1 LATKVVV
8 MAPTDAAGASL
19 RRTTALPLL
28 GVWVLLIVYASLFP
42 FEGWNVP
49 SGLSVLSAMSLPWP
63 PWRDRFDEV
72 ANLVGYMPFGA
83 LACIAA
89 IRGGRDHRQ
98 GVLIAVVLAAG
109 VSYAVEVAQSFLPVR
124 VPSLKDTAFNVT
136 GAGIGAAMAAV
147 LHHGG
152 FTQRWQRVREFWF
165 ERNSAVAITLLMLWP
180 VGLLF
185 PAPVPLAL
193 GHSWSVVADAVLA
206 AVDGTPWAP
215 AVQDWLNGLPRDP
228 SPAGSSPPGDSPLHT
243 LHELA
248 MVGLGFLAPCLLAY
262 ACTAR
267 PKHRL
272 ILATGAMLLAMSVT
286 TLAVAM
292 SFGPD
297 HALAW
302 LTPRVALG
310 LCVGV
315 ALAASA
321 VALPPRWAAWWGVLV
336 VVGLLAAVAF
346 APSDPYYAAYLSSW
360 EQGRFMRFHG
370 VAQWVGWL
378 WPYGAVWWL
387 LLRGWRR

>member
-1 LATKVVV
+1 LAAGLVV
-8 MAPTDAAGASL
+8 MAPTATPGA
-19 RRTTALPLL
+19 RPQRTTALPLL
-28 GVWVLLIVYASLFP
+28 AVWVLLIVYASLFP

-49 SGLSVLSAMSLPWP
+49 TGLSVLSAVSLPWP

-72 ANLVGYMPFGA
+72 SNLVGYLPFGA

-89 IRGGRDHRQ
+89 IRSGRDHRQ
-98 GVLIAVVLAAG
+98 GVVIAVLLAAV

-136 GAGIGAAMAAV
+136 GACIGAAMAAV

-152 FTQRWQRVREFWF
+152 FTARWQRVRELWF
-165 ERNSAVAITLLMLWP
+165 ERHSAVAITLLMLWP

-193 GHSWSVVADAVLA
+193 GHGWAVVADVVLA

-215 AVQDWLNGLPRDP
+215 AVQDWLHGLQLEPLPTSP
-228 SPAGSSPPGDSPLHT
+228 SPPSDSPLHT

-248 MVGLGFLAPCLLAY
+248 MVCLGFLAPCLLTY
-262 ACTAR
+262 ACTSR

-272 ILATGAMLLAMSVT
+272 ILASGAMLLAILVT

-310 LCVGV
+310 LCAGA

-321 VALPPRWAAWWGVLV
+321 LALPPRGAAWLGVV
-336 VVGLLAAVAF
+336 VMVGLLATVAL

-360 EQGRFMRFHG
+360 EQGQFMRFHG

-378 WPYGAVWWL
+378 WPYGAMVWL
-387 LLRGWRR
+387 LTRGWRR